1 MADSGLNWVRVSM
14 DTGGIAAGADT
25 VCTIF
30 EKGVGTLGFGVDVRR
45 VGSLGY
51 SFADPLVEVAR
62 EGDAPRGLRSRRRR
76 RCPPASSRNTWPA
89 AGCSTTT
96 SSPGATAP

>member
-1 MADSGLNWVRVSM
+1 MNKLTFADLEPYAKTWADSGLNWVRVSM

-30 EKGVGTLGFGVDVRR
+30 EKGVGTLGFPVEVRR

-51 SFADPLVEVAR
+51 SFADPLVEFADV
-62 EGDAPRGLRSRRRR
+62 
-76 RCPPASSRNTWPA
+76 
-89 AGCSTTT
+89 
-96 SSPGATAP
+96 PGFKTLCLLAT